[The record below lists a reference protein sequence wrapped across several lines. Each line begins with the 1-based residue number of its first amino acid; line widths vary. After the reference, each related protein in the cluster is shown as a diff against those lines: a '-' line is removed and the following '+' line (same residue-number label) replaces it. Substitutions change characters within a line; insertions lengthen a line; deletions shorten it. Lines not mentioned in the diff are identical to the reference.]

1 MENNENYLE
10 NIKNIADLLSLFDNR
25 FEIVSVDAEFQKTKD
40 RLFNKSS
47 NDKENSKRYI
57 NILKQFTK
65 ILEDFEKEYFGG

>member
-10 NIKNIADLLSLFDNR
+10 NIKNIADLLSHFDNR
-25 FEIVSVDAEFQKTKD
+25 FEIVSVDVEFQKTKD

-47 NDKENSKRYI
+47 YDKENSKRYI